1 VHDGDADR
9 AERATLRIPQAGRF
23 AIRALLLG
31 SLAVLAAWPGPVSAE
46 IVGLSFPVRGMVCPL
61 CTRGVEESIGSLRG
75 IGRVTADLASGRVTV
90 EATGTQPLNIQEV
103 RDRAGRAGFPVD
115 GETDVVARGRF
126 TIGAEGRITF
136 RATGSNYTWQV
147 LESHELLSLFRWS
160 PGLRGEFLVG
170 FRLHDRPAG
179 THPSI
184 AITHFEP
191 AAAASG
197 APTSGTSSSGTSNR
211 P

>member
-1 VHDGDADR
+1 M
-9 AERATLRIPQAGRF
+9 T
-23 AIRALLLG
+23 
-31 SLAVLAAWPGPVSAE
+31 VLAAWPDPASAE

-61 CTRGVEESIGSLRG
+61 CTRGVEESIRGLRG
-75 IGRVTADLASGRVTV
+75 IGRVTADLTSGRVTI
-90 EATGTQPLNIQEV
+90 EAGGTQPLNIQEV

-126 TIGAEGRITF
+126 TIGAEGRISF
-136 RATGSNYTWQV
+136 RATGSAYTWQV
-147 LESHELLSLFRWS
+147 LESHELLSLFRS
-160 PGLRGEFLVG
+160 NPGLRGDFLVG

-179 THPSI
+179 TRPAI

-191 AAAASG
+191 AAASG
-197 APTSGTSSSGTSNR
+197 TPTSGTSSSRTPTR

>member
-1 VHDGDADR
+1 MRSV
-9 AERATLRIPQAGRF
+9 
-23 AIRALLLG
+23 LLG
-31 SLAVLAAWPGPVSAE
+31 ALAVLAIGSPPASAE

-61 CTRGVEESIGSLRG
+61 CTRGVEESIRGLRG
-75 IGRVTADLASGRVTV
+75 IGRVSADLASGRVTI
-90 EATGTQPLNIQEV
+90 EAGGTQPLNIQEV

-115 GETDVVARGRF
+115 GETDVMAKGRF

-136 RATGSNYTWQV
+136 RATGSTYTWQV
-147 LESHELLSLFRWS
+147 LESHELLSLFRS
-160 PGLRGEFLVG
+160 NPGLRGEFLVG
-170 FRLHDRPAG
+170 FRLHDRPPG
-179 THPSI
+179 TRPAI

-197 APTSGTSSSGTSNR
+197 TSTSGTSTR